1 MTLPKNLQEKR
12 DELSLGRAENFWG
25 ERDSLEQEEQNS
37 FDDIVKHYKSGW
49 NDCANLL
56 LPEIEK
62 MVELLEDSLEVRNF
76 ESPEDAEVKVLGERI
91 GFGALLS
98 AAVKGWHKSAKEKE
112 YPYEG
117 VNTVGH
123 CYGTIQSAI
132 QSLRE
137 FLGEESEGGNE

>member
-37 FDDIVKHYKSGW
+37 FDDIVKDYKSGW
-49 NDCANLL
+49 NACANLL

-62 MVELLEDSLEVRNF
+62 
-76 ESPEDAEVKVLGERI
+76 
-91 GFGALLS
+91 LS
-98 AAVKGWHKSAKEKE
+98 AALEFCLKNYLDIPCEKSKSDGILTTGRIE
-112 YPYEG
+112 
-117 VNTVGH
+117 VNR
-123 CYGTIQSAI
+123 AL

-137 FLGEESEGGNE
+137 FLGEESEGEL